1 VKAPLTNPKINNRK
15 LCSIQIKLDLRH
27 IQTRQNDN
35 PIINL
40 TAPKRA
46 SQNQQLEAVQNVNE
60 A

>member
-1 VKAPLTNPKINNRK
+1 MQYTNKTRP
-15 LCSIQIKLDLRH
+15 SSYP
-27 IQTRQNDN
+27 TRQNDN